1 MRDIDLKTLRLLVAV
16 CDHRNIARA
25 AEEAH
30 IEPSAISKRIAQLE
44 SDLGVPLLTRSR
56 RGVEPTAAGSALLE
70 HARSVLFTM
79 ERIASD
85 VAAFGRGLKGRVS
98 ICASASAIAE
108 ALLDDIS
115 SFMRE
120 PSNENI
126 RVDVEERLSSDLVR
140 QLREGAASVGVCWD
154 NVDLQGLQHRPYRQD
169 RLALAVHRDHP
180 LANEPSLWFDQTLDY
195 EHVGLLPSTAVHT
208 MLQRAAAG
216 AGKTVS
222 YRVVVSSFDAAFRV
236 VAAGLGIS
244 VVPVEVAETYRPA
257 LGINVIPLADAWAQR
272 RFVVC
277 FRSFDALQ
285 PAAQRMV
292 DYLVSRAG
300 APRLS
305 AAPPH

>member
-56 RGVEPTAAGSALLE
+56 RGVEPTTAGNALLE

-85 VAAFGRGLKGRVS
+85 VAAFGGGLKGRVS
-98 ICASASAIAE
+98 ICASASAMAE

-180 LANEPSLWFDQTLDY
+180 LANEPSLWFEQTLDY

-208 MLQRAAAG
+208 MLQRAAAS

-292 DYLVSRAG
+292 DYLVNRAG